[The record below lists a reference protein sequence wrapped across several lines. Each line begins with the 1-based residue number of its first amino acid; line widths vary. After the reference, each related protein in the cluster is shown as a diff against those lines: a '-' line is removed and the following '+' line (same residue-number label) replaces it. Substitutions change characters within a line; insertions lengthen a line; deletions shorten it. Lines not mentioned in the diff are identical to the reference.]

1 MMPRLQDFKENFHD
15 NQYAQLAALPSSDC
29 AEASQTQTH
38 TCLSFQ
44 AGETCSFH
52 SHSQTSQEVDKDLAE
67 TEDARQSSVKLLW
80 DTGMLFLSPEIC
92 GKVYLD
98 LLIKELD

>member
-1 MMPRLQDFKENFHD
+1 MPRLQDFKENFHD
-15 NQYAQLAALPSSDC
+15 NQYAQLPVLPSLDC
-29 AEASQTQTH
+29 VEASQTQAD
-38 TCLSFQ
+38 TCLSIQ
-44 AGETCSFH
+44 AMETCSFH
-52 SHSQTSQEVDKDLAE
+52 RETSQEVDKDLLE
-67 TEDARQSSVKLLW
+67 TEDACQSSVKLLW